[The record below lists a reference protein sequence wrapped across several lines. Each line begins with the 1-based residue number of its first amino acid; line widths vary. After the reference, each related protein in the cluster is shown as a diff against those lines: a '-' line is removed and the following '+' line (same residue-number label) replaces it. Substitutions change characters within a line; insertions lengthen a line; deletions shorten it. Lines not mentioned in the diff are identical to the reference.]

1 MMGRMREASFKS
13 ACALAAFA
21 GLLVAAAP
29 PVGATPLTT
38 VVGNLAEANGG
49 YGSTSFNTANT
60 RFAQGFS
67 TAASPQFA
75 DNDGNGFVAF
85 QVLWHLQPGGGMG
98 LNDQGEFDFVPVE
111 TGFSVSLHA
120 DNNGAPGVVISGPD
134 LTTTNQTRLLTFSLG
149 AAVAPLQPNTSYWLT
164 IGFYAPYGSGLS
176 SPPFLSTT
184 SNTAGTGSGSFG
196 SLLVSTDN
204 GATWGGASQRGILEV
219 NVEAVPE
226 PSALALAALGIA
238 AACLA
243 RRRK

>member
-1 MMGRMREASFKS
+1 MRKASYRS

-29 PVGATPLTT
+29 PAGATPLTT

-49 YGSTSFNTANT
+49 YGSTSFNTGST

-120 DNNGAPGVVISGPD
+120 DNNGAPGSTIGEAA
-134 LTTTNQTRLLTFSLG
+134 LATTNQTGLLAFSLG

-184 SNTAGTGSGSFG
+184 SNTASTGSGSFG
-196 SLLVSTDN
+196 SLLVSDNN
-204 GATWGGASQRGILEV
+204 GATWGGASQRAILEV

-238 AACLA
+238 ATCIR

>member
-1 MMGRMREASFKS
+1 
-13 ACALAAFA
+13 LAAFA

-29 PVGATPLTT
+29 PAGATPLTT

-49 YGSTSFNTANT
+49 YGSTSFNTGST

-120 DNNGAPGVVISGPD
+120 DNNGFPGSTIGEAA
-134 LTTTNQTRLLTFSLG
+134 LATTNQTGLLAFSLG

-184 SNTAGTGSGSFG
+184 SDTAGTGSGSFG

-204 GATWGGASQRGILEV
+204 GATWDGASQRAILEV

-238 AACLA
+238 ATCIR